1 VGLYQVNAQV
11 PSGLAAGNQPVI
23 ITIGGAMSKSVLLP
37 VQ

>member
-11 PSGLAAGNQPVI
+11 PPGLSPGLTPLLISVNQAHSNEVKI
-23 ITIGGAMSKSVLLP
+23 M